1 MKEWNKQI
9 IDPACKYNH
18 RIGASGTEEKV
29 DVMCVLPLNVVNE
42 KIFYVLWFW
51 YILLALASLLNLA
64 YRIITYFSEKAR
76 V

>member
-1 MKEWNKQI
+1 
-9 IDPACKYNH
+9 
-18 RIGASGTEEKV
+18 
-29 DVMCVLPLNVVNE
+29 MCVLPLNVVNE

-64 YRIITYFSEKAR
+64 YRIITYFSETAR